1 MFIYITKQMDRSYV
15 ENQNKQKLIKIRNK
29 KDLEIILYLL

>member
-1 MFIYITKQMDRSYV
+1 MFIYIIKQMDRSYV